1 MAHLCLSGL
10 FCGVLA
16 AIRRVLADILRRIK
30 GVFPATKARSLSNVV
45 KQIDTLLEAASAAQE
60 QATRASNAN
69 SGKPQYS
76 LTDKQASA
84 IIETMKANAEVA
96 PQVELTPENW
106 VAEFGVD
113 GVVTT
118 PIGEVKMG
126 ERQYEKMQ
134 QRGRNTKLGMVK
146 PTLSS
151 PDIII
156 EEYSK
161 RNDGK
166 VAERNSS
173 FVYIKAFTNADGTR
187 DYMFTSVSNQR
198 NGIEII
204 VSNQEKETPRVKRL
218 LKEGRL
224 AYISKATLPSEFTA
238 SAQGD
243 QSTIPSE
250 VSSSN
255 NKDTTSSPN
264 MQEEGAKFSLQQLD
278 VPYLEAVERGDME
291 TAQRMVLEAAKLA
304 MPDTKIVDANGEPKV
319 VYHQTNAT
327 EYVNV
332 ETGERWDDL
341 DWMERAEW
349 DERDDWDEY
358 WQERD
363 FYTFSRANAR
373 TTQEFDGFFFAPEY
387 DEYHEY
393 GDRTISAFLDIKNPA
408 SRDDYNIDSSK
419 NNAGQEERLR
429 LQQEGY
435 DGVIREV
442 DGVVWEYVA
451 FEPNQIKSADP
462 VTYDDNGNVIPL
474 SERFNPAKED
484 VRYSLGQPTDEDV
497 TFDNFFERTSALFT
511 QIIDTPTTKP
521 DYISRSGST
530 YWYGEDERGK
540 YVIRRS
546 DHWSAIVRD
555 EEDAKAFNAKPDD
568 FNNIASCYWALDMRT
583 YKPQSFAPINKETVR
598 TINYNSG
605 SKDLNI
611 VFNDGKTTRRRG
623 VEPRDMR
630 KYFELR
636 NSGDISAAN
645 GYVVDMVNELYS
657 AAPMPTVQTAKA
669 YLDEFTKWS
678 GESEQKS
685 EQKRK
690 LYSVQNQPTFYSNAE
705 YAVRGIKQ
713 EKATPE
719 QWLKMIEKS
728 GGLKAG
734 EDKWLGLSDWLKASD
749 KKTLTK
755 DEVLQ
760 YIAENDIQIEEVE
773 YGDVEDSVRFKELH
787 IEYTALYYEYGRNS
801 ERAFE
806 VMLDNYGDDFGIAFE
821 AVGDELW
828 VRDSEA
834 AKAFVYIKSVNDTRL
849 QYTTDGLTHKREI
862 ALVVPTIEPWNTSD
876 NIHFGDAGW
885 GRAVAWIRF
894 GVTTDADV
902 KRVLVIDEIQSKRHQ
917 EGREKGYISVE
928 EKATIDA
935 IRAQKEELSK
945 KRRDWDYRTGEAWRQ
960 FQAGDITEQEYNR
973 LWDTQF
979 DAEKKQLDEIERGIN
994 SEINVY
1000 DSFTKIPAAP
1010 FEKNWAELA
1019 MKRML
1024 RYAAEN
1030 GFDKVAWTTGDQ
1042 QSERYNLSKI
1052 VDYIDAERNVDG
1064 TYNINVATNDD
1075 SHYVQENNIPEKR
1088 LSELVGKDIAYGI
1101 ISSIENSDDNKA
1113 HIEADDMTIG
1123 GAGMKAF
1130 YDQMLPSFV
1139 RKYAKKWGA
1148 TVGEVTMPDLEEN
1161 NTMHSVDV
1169 TPAMRE
1175 SVMQGQPKFSLR
1187 SDVAD
1192 ILTEYD
1198 TEGVKYGS
1206 MLDVAD
1212 GIETVIAE
1220 SVENTSELEN
1230 ILNDFRA
1237 AQDDAR
1243 KWGNRMDSG
1252 GEEEFEKALRAYV
1265 ENVIKP
1271 IGIGE
1276 FGPIYTQFKGNP
1288 KEAVKFLMSQKNGEA
1303 IGALSHKDIGE
1314 IDLVWGEEGTG
1325 HSNGYGLSKLAKF
1338 HPEVLDNLQPIL
1350 DDMEVVSRNPNRV
1363 NLENSKYKAAV
1374 RLTWNNERKNWLLT
1388 AFEKRNSAIDNTTGT
1403 GETALSDKQND
1414 TATLQS
1420 TVSNN
1425 KDTTSSPN
1433 IQEEG
1438 AKFSLQQLDAP
1449 YLEAVERGDMATAQR
1464 MVLEAAE
1471 RTGYLSDT
1479 SYQGSLAFN
1488 GAAPMANA
1496 YFDTK
1501 EQRKDAWD
1509 NEEYDGTMSLG
1520 DYADNNID
1528 TNDLEWQLSDRGNY
1542 RRAEDYTKE
1551 SIDNINNAINGG
1563 NHKITIYR
1571 AVPNSVEEGTVR
1583 NGDWVTPSR
1592 KYAEYHI
1599 ELQDWVGGRIIEQEV
1614 DIDNIWWNGDDI
1626 NEWGYD
1632 DGSNYGYR
1640 NTPNN
1645 RKLLDPVTYD
1655 DNGNVIP
1662 LSERFN
1668 PEKEDVRYSISESNA
1683 PFSTTEAGKIAEQ
1696 MRADGALPSEIYART
1711 GWWWD
1716 AKGRMRSYPRDKQPR
1731 AAKIVE
1737 LQKAEGTYDER
1748 TSFGNIEAENVGK
1761 QGLGSTTEE
1770 QVRLWLK
1777 NRHLVAIDNIRKKY
1791 KMYRD
1796 TARRDL
1802 QEKQRRLQLYL
1813 LVVVAELL

>member
-1 MAHLCLSGL
+1 MFKRGYFAECLRL

-16 AIRRVLADILRRIK
+16 AIRRVFADILRRIK
-30 GVFPATKARSLSNVV
+30 GVLPAAKARFLSNVV

-76 LTDKQASA
+76 LTDEQASA
-84 IIETMKANAEVA
+84 IIEIMNANAEVA

-106 VAEFGVD
+106 MAEIEAERKAIEETAKANGTYLKAPNGKKTNLSPKQWVDVRTKRFKAWFGDWELANLAEYLMSDDVVAILNGEEFVKD
-113 GVVTT
+113 GT
-118 PIGEVKMG
+118 PLTKKVSEFYEDNYNGKVERKGLGEVILDKRSVKDSTIHG
-126 ERQYEKMQ
+126 FGKAKTAAFAAVPNIITEGRVIDE
-134 QRGRNTKLGMVK
+134 QRNWKGRNYDSVTIAAPIRIGGSNYVGIVIVLKGHGTNSNRFYLHEVVLQENLQDESFKTDNKADSHRG
-146 PTLSS
+146 
-151 PDIII
+151 DIAKVMQKIFI
-156 EEYSK
+156 SK
-161 RNDGK
+161 T
-166 VAERNSS
+166 NSS
-173 FVYIKAFTNADGTR
+173 
-187 DYMFTSVSNQR
+187 
-198 NGIEII
+198 
-204 VSNQEKETPRVKRL
+204 
-218 LKEGRL
+218 
-224 AYISKATLPSEFTA
+224 
-238 SAQGD
+238 
-243 QSTIPSE
+243 
-250 VSSSN
+250 
-255 NKDTTSSPN
+255 
-264 MQEEGAKFSLQQLD
+264 
-278 VPYLEAVERGDME
+278 
-291 TAQRMVLEAAKLA
+291 
-304 MPDTKIVDANGEPKV
+304 KIVDANGEPKV
-319 VYHQTNAT
+319 VFHRTPNKFTAFD
-327 EYVNV
+327 VDKI
-332 ETGERWDDL
+332 GSSS
-341 DWMERAEW
+341 
-349 DERDDWDEY
+349 
-358 WQERD
+358 D
-363 FYTFSRANAR
+363 FGAFGRGFYFSPYKEQYRL
-373 TTQEFDGFFFAPEY
+373 
-387 DEYHEY
+387 Y
-393 GDRTISAFLDIKNPA
+393 GKYLISAFLNVRNPFNLNSENVYDTKMSFGMSPEGIQRGWTRKVSA
-408 SRDDYNIDSSK
+408 EFTQWLKDN
-419 NNAGQEERLR
+419 
-429 LQQEGY
+429 GY
-435 DGVIREV
+435 DGVVYKTDYNEEE
-442 DGVVWEYVA
+442 DVV
-451 FEPNQIKSADP
+451 FNPNQIKSADP

-474 SERFNPAKED
+474 SERFNPEKED
-484 VRYSLGQPTDEDV
+484 IRYSLGQPTDEDV
-497 TFDNFFERTSALFT
+497 TFDNFFERTSAIFT
-511 QIIDTPTTKP
+511 QITDTPTTKP

-555 EEDAKAFNAKPDD
+555 EEDAETFNAKPDD

-583 YKPQSFAPINKETVR
+583 YKPQSLAPINKETVR

-623 VEPRDMR
+623 VEPMDMR

-636 NSGDISAAN
+636 NSGDMPAAN

-657 AAPMPTVQTAKA
+657 ATPMPTVQTAKA

-690 LYSVQNQPTFYSNAE
+690 LYSVQDQPTFYSNAE

-773 YGDVEDSVRFKELH
+773 YGDVEDSVRFKELY
-787 IEYTALYYEYGRNS
+787 IEYNALYYEYGRNS

-821 AVGDELW
+821 AAGDELW

-834 AKAFVYIKSVNDTRL
+834 AEVFVDINSVNDTRL
-849 QYTTDGLTHKREI
+849 QYTTDGLTNKREI

-876 NIHFGDAGW
+876 NIHFGDAGE

-894 GVTTDADV
+894 GETTDAEDN
-902 KRVLVIDEIQSKRHQ
+902 RVLVIDEIQSKRHQ
-917 EGREKGYISVE
+917 EGREKGYRGGIIESY
-928 EKATIDA
+928 
-935 IRAQKEELSK
+935 
-945 KRRDWDYRTGEAWRQ
+945 KRRGYKLIRNASDNGWLVYE
-960 FQAGDITEQEYNR
+960 GDKFFN
-973 LWDTQF
+973 LVF
-979 DAEKKQLDEIERGIN
+979 DREDRGVP
-994 SEINVY
+994 S
-1000 DSFTKIPAAP
+1000 AP

-1030 GFDKVAWTTGDQ
+1030 GFDKVAWTTGEQ

-1052 VDYIDAERNVDG
+1052 VDYIDAERNADG
-1064 TYNINVATNDD
+1064 TYNMNVATNDD
-1075 SHYVQENNIPEKR
+1075 SHYVQENNISEKR

-1175 SVMQGQPKFSLR
+1175 SVMQGQPKFSLQAYNGNFER
-1187 SDVAD
+1187 KMDDCKKIVNAYAISPDVKLADSEADYIDALRYYGASDDKIISNSRGVYISGNILLNTSRITTPE
-1192 ILTEYD
+1192 ILTS
-1198 TEGVKYGS
+1198 TI
-1206 MLDVAD
+1206 LH
-1212 GIETVIAE
+1212 
-1220 SVENTSELEN
+1220 ENTHSITHAHTDKLIALLGKMPITSLRAFAVQELGYEEKYFFDN
-1230 ILNDFRA
+1230 INSCSIEVVNEIISTFVGEVALTPV
-1237 AQDDAR
+1237 
-1243 KWGNRMDSG
+1243 STG
-1252 GEEEFEKALRAYV
+1252 GFALRLFLQGKLNIDDIIAASNIAFEDLY
-1265 ENVIKP
+1265 
-1271 IGIGE
+1271 
-1276 FGPIYTQFKGNP
+1276 GN
-1288 KEAVKFLMSQKNGEA
+1288 
-1303 IGALSHKDIGE
+1303 
-1314 IDLVWGEEGTG
+1314 
-1325 HSNGYGLSKLAKF
+1325 
-1338 HPEVLDNLQPIL
+1338 
-1350 DDMEVVSRNPNRV
+1350 
-1363 NLENSKYKAAV
+1363 KYKILADEATPLL
-1374 RLTWNNERKNWLLT
+1374 REILT
-1388 AFEKRNSAIDNTTGT
+1388 AYNDEYKQKSRVGNITLWRKDRTLDQVGTRGDQGYNEGPFSQPQASQGDGTSARNTESEDKGRRVDN
-1403 GETALSDKQND
+1403 
-1414 TATLQS
+1414 
-1420 TVSNN
+1420 
-1425 KDTTSSPN
+1425 
-1433 IQEEG
+1433 
-1438 AKFSLQQLDAP
+1438 SLRAFDAP
-1449 YLEAVERGDMATAQR
+1449 YLEAVERGDMETAQR

-1509 NEEYDGTMSLG
+1509 NGEYDGTMSLG

-1645 RKLLDPVTYD
+1645 RKLLAPVTYD

-1668 PEKEDVRYSISESNA
+1668 PAKEDVRYSISESWA
-1683 PFSTTEAGKIAEQ
+1683 PFSTTEAGEIAKQ

-1711 GWWWD
+1711 GWW
-1716 AKGRMRSYPRDKQPR
+1716 
-1731 AAKIVE
+1731 
-1737 LQKAEGTYDER
+1737 
-1748 TSFGNIEAENVGK
+1748 
-1761 QGLGSTTEE
+1761 
-1770 QVRLWLK
+1770 
-1777 NRHLVAIDNIRKKY
+1777 
-1791 KMYRD
+1791 
-1796 TARRDL
+1796 
-1802 QEKQRRLQLYL
+1802 
-1813 LVVVAELL
+1813 